1 MSATHVLALAA
12 AAAVGWLAY
21 VLTRRCLATE
31 TAERYA
37 AASALGAGYL
47 AGYLLLPDR
56 GDLLPRSHWHWTPWL
71 AAGATLLGP
80 VAAAR
85 GLRFFDRGNV
95 LAAASIVAACLLV
108 PTYADLQ
115 PARATV
121 IPLLAGGLFLL
132 AALLEVLSPRFSA
145 RAWLAFLTLSA
156 AATTALIGLAVSAT
170 FALAAAVATAAL
182 GGTWLAT
189 LGRGDPGFVRGLG
202 LPFAVVLGGWA
213 FVAGIEPREP
223 QWALLLAPAAPL
235 ALGCFARGP
244 LARLRGRKA
253 LAAQSAALVL
263 VLAIT
268 AALCLVGG

>member
-12 AAAVGWLAY
+12 AAAVGWLAF
-21 VLTRRCLATE
+21 VLSRRYLAKE

-37 AASALGAGYL
+37 PALALGAGYL

-71 AAGATLLGP
+71 AVGATLLGP

-85 GLRFFDRGNV
+85 GLRSFDCGSV
-95 LAAASIVAACLLV
+95 LAAASIVAACLLA

-115 PARATV
+115 PPRATV
-121 IPLLAGGLFLL
+121 IPLLAGALSLL
-132 AALLEVLSPRFSA
+132 AAALEALSPRFSA
-145 RAWLAFLTLSA
+145 RAWLAYMTMSA

-182 GGTWLAT
+182 AGSWLAT
-189 LGRGDPGFVRGLG
+189 LGRGDSGQVRGLG
-202 LPFAVVLGGWA
+202 LPFAIVFGGWA

-223 QWALLLAPAAPL
+223 QWPLLLLPAAPL
-235 ALGCFARGP
+235 ALVCFARGP
-244 LARLRGRKA
+244 LARLRGPKA
-253 LAAQSAALVL
+253 IFAHSASIVF
-263 VLAIT
+263 VLAIA
-268 AALCLVGG
+268 AALCLVG